1 MARELRQHYFAS
13 VTYTDEQVGRLLGQ
27 VDTSGYADDTIVM
40 MFGDHGWQLGKY
52 APHLLSYYQ

>member
-40 MFGDHGWQLGKY
+40 MFGDHGWQLGM
-52 APHLLSYYQ
+52 HLLSYYQ